1 MSKKSKN
8 QYEDALSAAEE
19 LNRRSDEALYEE
31 LGLRIEDMQNIGGYG
46 RSKLYSSDDFAQPYA
61 NDMQST
67 DKLRE
72 IGKRWYKK
80 LEAEL
85 MKVICEENNEDM
97 KKITSGKTVPQ
108 IAASLATAGVVSLM
122 APPAWLIV
130 AVSIIAAKVAKS
142 GLDAVCE
149 VWRESLGSANQR

>member
-1 MSKKSKN
+1 MSEN
-8 QYEDALSAAEE
+8 QYKKALSAAEE
-19 LNRRSDEALYEE
+19 LIERSDEELYLE
-31 LGLRIEDMQNIGGYG
+31 LGLRIGDIQNIDGYE
-46 RSKLYSSDDFAQPYA
+46 RSKRYSSADFAQPYPKEMLTL
-61 NDMQST
+61 DE
-67 DKLRE
+67 LRE
-72 IGKRWYKK
+72 VGRRWYKK

-130 AVSIIAAKVAKS
+130 AVSIIAAKIAKS
-142 GLDAVCE
+142 GIDAVCE
-149 VWRESLGSANQR
+149 VWRKSLESDNQK